1 MQGCAARPASSSP
14 RSIRETGDTVDLKPF
29 RSWKPKGEWQQYAIG
44 ATLEG
49 TLGTAFPAGDKMG
62 VEAPAKSSKPARVF
76 VIASSQFLANPFA
89 RSGNGPDMQGMMGM
103 QMGDMGDQQLQQL
116 AGPYAQQA
124 LTQTIVAFK
133 NTLDWITGDT
143 DLLAV
148 SAKILTEPGLSYGD
162 TAKPNFNEESE
173 DQLKKRDEEMKQ
185 ARKKTQMWIEI
196 SLIVILPLLFA
207 VFGVLR
213 WQLRLRSRENV
224 SLA

>member
-1 MQGCAARPASSSP
+1 MEMMDINRMQEMHKTMERIQQSKDPAE
-14 RSIRETGDTVDLKPF
+14 RQRLMQEHMD
-29 RSWKPKGEWQQYAIG
+29 QMH
-44 ATLEG
+44 
-49 TLGTAFPAGDKMG
+49 KMM
-62 VEAPAKSSKPARVF
+62 S
-76 VIASSQFLANPFA
+76 
-89 RSGNGPDMQGMMGM
+89 DMQGMMGM